1 MSAAPFKHVRHAHVD
16 LTCFCKI
23 RPRFDTILT
32 NTVKYPIHVVT
43 PVTDMVCTVVA
54 GAVWGDEG
62 KGKVISYLA
71 LKDKLDVCIRTG
83 SVNAAHTVHFEGKR
97 FALHMVPSA
106 FVYNKCRLLIG
117 PGTNVHISQFLKE
130 VKETKVGDRIGVD
143 RQASI
148 IEPRHSEL
156 DKSDSHLKSLGTT
169 GWGVGPAVQERAKRS
184 ARLAEDMEELRP
196 FLTDAVG
203 EVNDAIDTKKNVVLE
218 GTQGLMLSLYHGS
231 YPYVTSR
238 DTSAAA
244 ICSESGV
251 GPTRVDRVLV
261 VYKAFITR
269 VGAGEL
275 PGELSKEETIRRGWF
290 ETAAGTGRERRS
302 APFNF
307 ELAKT
312 TARIHGATEAAVTKL
327 DILYPS
333 CKSMT
338 SYDELPPEAKNFIA
352 KVEKA
357 TDTPVTII
365 GTGPGALD
373 IIDRRS

>member
-1 MSAAPFKHVRHAHVD
+1 
-16 LTCFCKI
+16 
-23 RPRFDTILT
+23 
-32 NTVKYPIHVVT
+32 
-43 PVTDMVCTVVA
+43 
-54 GAVWGDEG
+54 
-62 KGKVISYLA
+62 
-71 LKDKLDVCIRTG
+71 
-83 SVNAAHTVHFEGKR
+83 
-97 FALHMVPSA
+97 MVPAA
-106 FVYNKCRLLIG
+106 FVYDKCRLLIG
-117 PGTNVHISQFLKE
+117 PGTNVHVSQFLKE
-130 VKETKVGDRIGVD
+130 VAETGVDRRIGVD
-143 RQASI
+143 QQASI
-148 IEPRHSEL
+148 IEARHSEL
-156 DKSDSHLKSLGTT
+156 DKRDSHLRSLGTT

-184 ARLAEDMEELRP
+184 AKLAKDTAELKQ
-196 FLTDAVG
+196 FLADTVA
-203 EVNDAIDTKKNVVLE
+203 EVNDAIDTNKNVVLE

-275 PGELSKEETIRRGWF
+275 PGELSREEAIRRGWF

-302 APFNF
+302 APFNY

-312 TARIHGATEAAVTKL
+312 VAKIHGATEAAVTKL

-333 CKSMT
+333 CKNMT
-338 SYDELPPEAKNFIA
+338 KYSELPPEAKNFIA
-352 KVEKA
+352 EIEKA

-373 IIDRRS
+373 IIDRRSS

>member
-1 MSAAPFKHVRHAHVD
+1 
-16 LTCFCKI
+16 
-23 RPRFDTILT
+23 
-32 NTVKYPIHVVT
+32 VKEVG
-43 PVTDMVCTVVA
+43 CTVVA
-54 GAVWGDEG
+54 GAFWGDEG

-71 LKDKLDVCIRTG
+71 LKDKVNVCVRTG

-97 FALHMVPSA
+97 YALHMVPAA
-106 FVYNKCRLLIG
+106 FVYDKCRLLIG
-117 PGTNVHISQFLKE
+117 PGTNVHVFQFLKE
-130 VKETKVGDRIGVD
+130 VAETGVDSRIGVD
-143 RQASI
+143 QQASI

-156 DKSDSHLKSLGTT
+156 DKRDSHLRSLGTT

-184 ARLAEDMEELRP
+184 AKLAKETAELKQ
-196 FLTDAVG
+196 FLADTVA
-203 EVNDAIDTKKNVVLE
+203 EVNDAIDTNKNVILE

-261 VYKAFITR
+261 VFKAFITR

-275 PGELSKEETIRRGWF
+275 PGELPREEAIRRGWF

-302 APFNF
+302 APFNY

-312 TARIHGATEAAVTKL
+312 VARIHGATEAAVTKL

-333 CKSMT
+333 CKNMT
-338 SYDELPPEAKNFIA
+338 KYSELPPEAKNFIA
-352 KVEKA
+352 KIEKA

-373 IIDRRS
+373 IIDRRSS